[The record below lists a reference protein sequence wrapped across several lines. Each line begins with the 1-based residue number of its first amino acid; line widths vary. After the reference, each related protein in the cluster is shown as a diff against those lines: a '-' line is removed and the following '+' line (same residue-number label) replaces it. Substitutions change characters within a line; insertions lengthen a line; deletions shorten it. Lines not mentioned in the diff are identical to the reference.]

1 MRLLSRILKSAQTV
15 PGSAAVRVYQPEA
28 SRNAQQGDAQQEQNL
43 SGNEWS
49 GNGWSENGWS
59 GNGLSGG
66 TEMTGKRYAL
76 ISEEKRKILE
86 HARDQAEQS
95 AARILEEAYA
105 QRDNIVNI
113 ARDEAGRIQEQARQD
128 GYAQG
133 LKDAL
138 GGISHDIEGIRGS
151 VADMEQEF
159 EGFKESLCGRIA
171 SLSFMMAER
180 ILRKRVEEDET
191 EMLDL
196 IEQAVLSER
205 DKRSI
210 TVHVPARASG
220 LVEELEQRLNP
231 LMGKNGSSLR
241 IKTEDRPAGF
251 VQVETEEG
259 IVDASLDVQLTNLKK
274 QLTALEGR

>member
-1 MRLLSRILKSAQTV
+1 M
-15 PGSAAVRVYQPEA
+15 
-28 SRNAQQGDAQQEQNL
+28 
-43 SGNEWS
+43 
-49 GNGWSENGWS
+49 
-59 GNGLSGG
+59 
-66 TEMTGKRYAL
+66 
-76 ISEEKRKILE
+76 
-86 HARDQAEQS
+86 
-95 AARILEEAYA
+95 
-105 QRDNIVNI
+105 
-113 ARDEAGRIQEQARQD
+113 
-128 GYAQG
+128 
-133 LKDAL
+133 
-138 GGISHDIEGIRGS
+138 
-151 VADMEQEF
+151 
-159 EGFKESLCGRIA
+159 
-171 SLSFMMAER
+171 SFMMAER

-205 DKRSI
+205 DKKSI

>member
-1 MRLLSRILKSAQTV
+1 M
-15 PGSAAVRVYQPEA
+15 
-28 SRNAQQGDAQQEQNL
+28 
-43 SGNEWS
+43 
-49 GNGWSENGWS
+49 
-59 GNGLSGG
+59 
-66 TEMTGKRYAL
+66 
-76 ISEEKRKILE
+76 
-86 HARDQAEQS
+86 
-95 AARILEEAYA
+95 
-105 QRDNIVNI
+105 
-113 ARDEAGRIQEQARQD
+113 RQD
-128 GYAQG
+128 CV
-133 LKDAL
+133 
-138 GGISHDIEGIRGS
+138 I
-151 VADMEQEF
+151 V
-159 EGFKESLCGRIA
+159 
-171 SLSFMMAER
+171 FMMAER

-259 IVDASLDVQLTNLKK
+259 LWMHPWMYSWLIWKK

>member
-59 GNGLSGG
+59 GTGLSGG

-113 ARDEAGRIQEQARQD
+113 ARG
-128 GYAQG
+128 
-133 LKDAL
+133 
-138 GGISHDIEGIRGS
+138 
-151 VADMEQEF
+151 
-159 EGFKESLCGRIA
+159 EGFKEQLCGRIA

-220 LVEELEQRLNP
+220 LVEELEQRLKP

-259 IVDASLDVQLTNLKK
+259 IVDASLDVQLANLKK